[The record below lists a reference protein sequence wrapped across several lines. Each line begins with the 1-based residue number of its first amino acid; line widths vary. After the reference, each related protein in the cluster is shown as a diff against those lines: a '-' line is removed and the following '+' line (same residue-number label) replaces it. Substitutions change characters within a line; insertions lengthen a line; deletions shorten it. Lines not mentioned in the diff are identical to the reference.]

1 LALRAPKAG
10 TIAVDTV
17 FLSNDNQYDITGIR
31 SVTIAADD
39 TDGAIFD
46 LRGNRVNADALKPG
60 IYIRKGK
67 KIIR

>member
-1 LALRAPKAG
+1 MLPKPAPLPS
-10 TIAVDTV
+10 IPSS
-17 FLSNDNQYDITGIR
+17 SNDSQFEPTGIR
-31 SVTIAADD
+31 TVSVATAD
-39 TDGAIFD
+39 TDDAIYD